1 MADPFSLATGVISLV
16 VITLQVIAGVSRM
29 LDKTVTAHRAANEEL
44 ERLRVNLE
52 ELQSRMENNHGKLE
66 FMASNTK
73 DRSFKRLLQRY
84 ALSP

>member
-16 VITLQVIAGVSRM
+16 VVTLQVIAGVSRM
-29 LDKTVTAHRAANEEL
+29 LDKTVTAHRAANQEL

-52 ELQSRMENNHGKLE
+52 DLQWRMESNHGKLE
-66 FMASNTK
+66 LVASNTK
-73 DRSFKRLLQRY
+73 DRSFKKLLQRY

>member
-16 VITLQVIAGVSRM
+16 VITLQVIASVSRM

-52 ELQSRMENNHGKLE
+52 ELQRRMESNHGKLE
-66 FMASNTK
+66 FLAPNTK
-73 DRSFKRLLQRY
+73 DRSFKKLLQRY